1 MSTQKIKYV
10 NKELLRNI
18 NGVSERIGFNRTIP
32 ENIIDAL
39 PDDKFY
45 VVMPLMVHEHIMGK
59 AAEPH
64 MRCRIY
70 AGPENPWLILDVD
83 MTMYEFIPEHEIESK
98 ENSETIAN

>member
-1 MSTQKIKYV
+1 MSSQKIKYL
-10 NKELLRNI
+10 NKDLLRRI
-18 NGVSERIGFNRTIP
+18 NGLSERIGFNRTIP
-32 ENIIDAL
+32 ETVIDSL

-70 AGPENPWLILDVD
+70 AGPENPWLILDID
-83 MTMYEFIPEHEIESK
+83 MSAYDFIPEHQIEEK
-98 ENSETIAN
+98 ENGKMVAN